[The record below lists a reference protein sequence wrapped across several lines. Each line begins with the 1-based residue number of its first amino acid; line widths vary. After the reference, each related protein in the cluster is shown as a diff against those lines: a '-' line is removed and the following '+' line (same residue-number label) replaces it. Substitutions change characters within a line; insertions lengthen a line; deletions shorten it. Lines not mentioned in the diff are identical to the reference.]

1 MWVSV
6 HTGSH
11 QRWKGLLLVGIKIL
25 AFWLFYHFLFSR
37 GSGDSNHL
45 GHGSTSHALT
55 PCVIKTLTQH
65 HVKDIAAGSHHCL
78 ALTDQGEVFGW
89 GANTNREV
97 GAEAGESIPVP
108 TLLSEASKC
117 GVVYI
122 ACGSHEVGCVMCLD
136 CIYGRM

>member
-1 MWVSV
+1 M
-6 HTGSH
+6 
-11 QRWKGLLLVGIKIL
+11 IKAL
-25 AFWLFYHFLFSR
+25 A
-37 GSGDSNHL
+37 
-45 GHGSTSHALT
+45 
-55 PCVIKTLTQH
+55 QH

-122 ACGSHEVGCVMCLD
+122 ACGSHEVSICSALAALVNS
-136 CIYGRM
+136 IYGVLQYSHPNKQDSFMCSLMFVYV